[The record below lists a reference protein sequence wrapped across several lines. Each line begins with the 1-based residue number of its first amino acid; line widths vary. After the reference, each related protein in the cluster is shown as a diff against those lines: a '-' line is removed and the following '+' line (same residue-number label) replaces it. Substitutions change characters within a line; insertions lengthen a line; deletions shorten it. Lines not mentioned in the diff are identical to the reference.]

1 MPIHFRCQACGKT
14 LRVRD
19 DQAGRRGKCPGC
31 GSVITVPPKDTPE
44 PGRVAGVGADRQAEN
59 GSPQKEQPTVSEWLP
74 ATGLIAVIVGL
85 AILSSGLKHG
95 SLTAFVLGLL
105 TLLVGVSFLGLAARR
120 RSQQLRAQPLRAE
133 LIAQPPAPVR
143 PALTPELEG
152 ELQAHLSSFQEAP
165 LYQVGRAKLI
175 MQIDV
180 GLLPIGV
187 GAGLLLGVV
196 DFPFSHLMGLG
207 AVVGGLFLVL
217 RRVVLAI
224 KGVPSKTAEG
234 TARLF
239 VAFSSETWDTDWR
252 IALACLTPRAQ
263 QQVGG
268 GPDRLKTSLQQEWQT
283 IGFSPSD
290 GISGLTVTPLGG
302 QACQASFKW
311 SGTSQSQ
318 KDSVSPSWIL
328 LSWGGRWYLTGVP
341 MPGLP
346 NGGPNNTPGAP

>member
-1 MPIHFRCQACGKT
+1 MTIDVKCHACGKT
-14 LRVRD
+14 LRVKD
-19 DQAGRRGKCPGC
+19 TQAGTRGKCPGC

-196 DFPFSHLMGLG
+196 DFPFSHLIGLG
-207 AVVGGLFLVL
+207 AVIGGLFLVL

-224 KGVPSKTAEG
+224 RGVPSKTAEG

-252 IALACLTPRAQ
+252 IALACLTPHAQ
-263 QQVGG
+263 QGFEAT
-268 GPDRLKTSLQQEWQT
+268 PEKLRTSLEREWHE

-290 GISGLTVTPLGG
+290 GISDLVVTPLDKE
-302 QACQASFKW
+302 ASHVSFKW
-311 SGTSQSQ
+311 LAKSGSA
-318 KDSVSPSWIL
+318 KDSISPSWIL

-341 MPGLP
+341 MPSASSV
-346 NGGPNNTPGAP
+346 GPENTSEAG